1 MITGGAPFTLFFD
14 FFCAI
19 FLLATTIVAL
29 RRLPRAYGLYSL
41 MLLLF
46 MLLPRSELKPLY
58 SFSRYTMV
66 YFPTFMIL
74 GEVGRRPWP
83 NRLILYPSFLLY
95 LYFSGQFFMW
105 GWVA

>member
-1 MITGGAPFTLFFD
+1 
-14 FFCAI
+14 
-19 FLLATTIVAL
+19 
-29 RRLPRAYGLYSL
+29 

-58 SFSRYTMV
+58 SFSRYTLV
-66 YFPTFMIL
+66 FFPTFMIL
-74 GEVGRRPWP
+74 GDIGRRPWP

-95 LYFSGQFFMW
+95 LYFAGQFFMW